1 MSNRYLPLLLK
12 LPPMKTVKRNAKP
25 HPGTLDPSPSPV
37 ESSTA
42 RWGSEIQ
49 SRDEQGGLKRFAI
62 LRTAA
67 ELFNERGFYETS
79 LNDLAKRLNVT
90 KPSLYYYVKNKDDIL
105 LQILNQAVIE
115 FTPAMTLAEQSGMS
129 GLEKLRIFVSQYT
142 KAMTGVFAKCM
153 VLSGLGPLAQSSRD
167 ELTPTFRLLDTFVR
181 KLLEEGIQDGSIT
194 PCDTKIT
201 AFSIF
206 GAMHWLARWYRPG
219 GELNAQEIADRVFIL
234 FEFGLKSTE
243 KSDEPS
249 A

>member
-1 MSNRYLPLLLK
+1 MRD
-12 LPPMKTVKRNAKP
+12 PPPA
-25 HPGTLDPSPSPV
+25 PGEP
-37 ESSTA
+37 STA
-42 RWGSEIQ
+42 RWGSEIR
-49 SRDEQGGLKRFAI
+49 SKDEQGGLKRFAI

-67 ELFNERGFYETS
+67 QLFNEKGFYETS

-90 KPSLYYYVKNKDDIL
+90 KPSLYYYVKSKDDIL
-105 LQILNQAVIE
+105 LQIMNQAVIE

-129 GLEKLRIFVSQYT
+129 GLEKLRIFVNQYT
-142 KAMTGVFAKCM
+142 QAMTGVFGKCM
-153 VLSGLGPLAQSSRD
+153 VLSGLGPLEESSRN

-181 KLLEEGIQDGSIT
+181 KLLEEGIKDGSIT

-219 GELNAQEIADRVFIL
+219 GELTAQDIADRIFSI
-234 FEFGLKSTE
+234 FESGLK
-243 KSDEPS
+243 

>member
-1 MSNRYLPLLLK
+1 
-12 LPPMKTVKRNAKP
+12 MKQ
-25 HPGTLDPSPSPV
+25 
-37 ESSTA
+37 SSRATGLQPRAANA
-42 RWGSEIQ
+42 RWAGNAPD
-49 SRDEQGGLKRFAI
+49 RDEQQTVVKKRAI
-62 LRTAA
+62 LRAA
-67 ELFNERGFYETS
+67 AALFREHGYERTR
-79 LNDLAKRLNVT
+79 LNDIAQALNVT
-90 KPSLYYYVKNKDDIL
+90 KPTLYYYVKNKDDIL

-219 GELNAQEIADRVFIL
+219 GELNAQEIADRVFAL
-234 FEFGLKSTE
+234 FEFGL
-243 KSDEPS
+243 EPIES
-249 A
+249 RPNSF